1 MQVGIASLYVASK
14 CEEYYPADL
23 KKLVHLTE
31 NSYEVQDVFDMELVL
46 LGVIHFQVCSILVSF
61 CIEVKN
67 FRNVHLAVQVY
78 VPTPA
83 DFLPRI
89 CRAALRPSKEFLE
102 TCSYLVK
109 WNHAMVQL
117 NEVKTVKHKGG
128 QSPLQRDAPIDCAI
142 TPFLGR
148 GSLVLAA
155 LPHRCQPR
163 EGQECCRYCR

>member
-46 LGVIHFQVCSILVSF
+46 LGVVHFQVWRIPVSF
-61 CIEVKN
+61 FEVKN

-109 WNHAMVQL
+109 WNHDMVQL
-117 NEVKTVKHKGG
+117 NEVLTVKH
-128 QSPLQRDAPIDCAI
+128 
-142 TPFLGR
+142 
-148 GSLVLAA
+148 
-155 LPHRCQPR
+155 
-163 EGQECCRYCR
+163 

>member
-46 LGVIHFQVCSILVSF
+46 LGVIHFQVCSIPVSFF
-61 CIEVKN
+61 CIEVKK

-109 WNHAMVQL
+109 WNEMVQL
-117 NEVKTVKHKGG
+117 
-128 QSPLQRDAPIDCAI
+128 I
-142 TPFLGR
+142 
-148 GSLVLAA
+148 
-155 LPHRCQPR
+155 
-163 EGQECCRYCR
+163 

>member
-31 NSYEVQDVFDMELVL
+31 NSYAVQDVFDMELVL
-46 LGVIHFQVCSILVSF
+46 LGVIHFQVCSIPIF
-61 CIEVKN
+61 CIKVKKSLQ
-67 FRNVHLAVQVY
+67 RPPCVQVY

-89 CRAALRPSKEFLE
+89 CRAALRPSREFLE

-109 WNHAMVQL
+109 WNEIVQL
-117 NEVKTVKHKGG
+117 NEVLTVKH
-128 QSPLQRDAPIDCAI
+128 
-142 TPFLGR
+142 
-148 GSLVLAA
+148 
-155 LPHRCQPR
+155 
-163 EGQECCRYCR
+163 